1 MNQPLLIILTL
12 LIMLIGVVGVV
23 VPLLPDIW
31 LIWLAALGYG
41 LLAGF
46 DGWVG
51 GIAMTFITLLMIVGV
66 IADVAMSHAGAASGG
81 ASWQGI
87 LASFVLGTVGLFI
100 FPPVGPLVGALVGLF
115 LVEYFRQE
123 KDVQKAWR
131 AIKGYAAGCGLSM
144 IVRLGIAGVMILIW
158 GIWVW
163 IANS

>member
-1 MNQPLLIILTL
+1 MTESFLIIVTL

-51 GIAMTFITLLMIVGV
+51 GIAMTLITLLTIIGL
-66 IADVAMSHAGAASGG
+66 IADIAMSHAGAASGG

-100 FPPVGPLVGALVGLF
+100 FPPIGPLVGALVGLF

-144 IVRLGIAGVMILIW
+144 IVRLGIAILMILIW
-158 GIWVW
+158 GAWVW
-163 IANS
+163 IKNL

>member
-100 FPPVGPLVGALVGLF
+100 FPPIGPLVGALVGLF

>member
-1 MNQPLLIILTL
+1 
-12 LIMLIGVVGVV
+12 MLIGVVGVV